1 MANPYAGGGTAGA
14 ALASARGDMGDGNGA
29 SRAADLDA
37 SSITLGRVVRS
48 LWRYVRP
55 HAVSLVASFVC
66 SAASVLLQL
75 YVPIL
80 IGQAID
86 CMVAAGRVDL
96 VALLPVLHRL
106 AAAVAV
112 AAASQW
118 VAGYCTNRLSSE
130 AVRGAD
136 LVLVL
141 DHGRMAGLGTHDEL
155 LRDCGLYREICD
167 SQLARGEVA

>member
-29 SRAADLDA
+29 PRAADLDA
-37 SSITLGRVVRS
+37 SSIALGRVVRS

-118 VAGYCTNRLSSE
+118 VAGYCTNMMMVSI
-130 AVRGAD
+130 A
-136 LVLVL
+136 
-141 DHGRMAGLGTHDEL
+141 
-155 LRDCGLYREICD
+155 
-167 SQLARGEVA
+167 QLAEWRIVVPKVVGSSPTCHPDNGS